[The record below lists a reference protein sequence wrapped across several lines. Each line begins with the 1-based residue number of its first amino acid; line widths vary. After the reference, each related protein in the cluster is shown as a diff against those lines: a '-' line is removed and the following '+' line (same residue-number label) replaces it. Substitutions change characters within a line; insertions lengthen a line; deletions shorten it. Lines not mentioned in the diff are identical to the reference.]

1 MCCTAA
7 WRRSKRNTPAQH
19 LTPPTPRFQHPPRV
33 HSHSSPSGRLS
44 RTHPDVGRGCGA
56 GGGTGAV
63 KLRNCLAKLPHSS
76 KKNGT
81 ISRSPATISASAAA
95 AAASPPAAAP
105 SGVPEGGWLAACLE
119 EGGVAAAAH
128 AAHLK
133 HCCHCNTSYL
143 YTTLVPRMR
152 SCGHRARAAADN
164 TGLCRCCQRSNSF
177 PPPWY
182 LVHASNGH
190 RASRYFLSL
199 FRGIASSRR
208 QEHG

>member
-1 MCCTAA
+1 MLPRRSRDHPVCCTAA

-56 GGGTGAV
+56 GGGKGAV

-164 TGLCRCCQRSNSF
+164 T
-177 PPPWY
+177 PA
-182 LVHASNGH
+182 V
-190 RASRYFLSL
+190 
-199 FRGIASSRR
+199 
-208 QEHG
+208 